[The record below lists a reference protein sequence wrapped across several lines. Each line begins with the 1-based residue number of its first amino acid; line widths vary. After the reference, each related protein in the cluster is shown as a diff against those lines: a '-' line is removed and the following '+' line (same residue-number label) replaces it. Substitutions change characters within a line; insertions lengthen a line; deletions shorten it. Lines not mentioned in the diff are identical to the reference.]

1 MNPLSLFLATLAVGF
16 VMGAVTVLLW
26 AMAGDIEADGYVIR
40 NASAWAL
47 IQRLNDRLARYRA
60 WLLVLFAIAAVL
72 AAIECYRWWS

>member
-40 NASAWAL
+40 NASAWAV